1 MDIFGSY
8 DATAHIFF
16 FFFAATGLSWHVG
29 SSLHH
34 VGPLLHH
41 MNSPV
46 VAHRLGARGL
56 SCSAACGILVPQPGI
71 QPASPAL

>member
-1 MDIFGSY
+1 MLPPTVCLFVCL
-8 DATAHIFF
+8 
-16 FFFAATGLSWHVG
+16 FFAATGLSWHVG

-71 QPASPAL
+71 QSASPAL